1 MNEILPDGN
10 KPIQIG
16 DPSFVY
22 KNVYHPIIWLGADPY
37 RPRVEMLTIK
47 DRRYVFIR
55 RYEKN
60 DSDENY
66 KYNYRIPG
74 GSIDA
79 DSDKLQQAIAETNE
93 EGLLA
98 VKNAKFSGVSYYEQY
113 QPGFLLKGGD
123 MPIEYKGSMNDVF
136 VAEYAGKYDKSK
148 VEEKDLDNDMATKGK
163 FYAIVS
169 IAKDLKPEHI
179 RALVYSGM
187 VDSDIVMFLR
197 RVSDSKGF
205 PIEITSTDPISTVF
219 NDNPVGIVHS
229 FESTDI
235 VVPGGKLY
243 HGTTA
248 MIDKF
253 KPMSLDIGNI
263 NQKPGWSTF
272 CFADYNLAKRFGLMR
287 LIQSVTDKLDE
298 TRTDPKWKNL
308 HCEWNVGTC
317 RPFVNRQNFNPNLFI
332 GEKFYV
338 YTIAANRLKE
348 LGFGNDSKLP
358 EYTFRDSDVTPD
370 AVEPIEV
377 SRSMLLEEVMIVD
390 DFDDVK
396 VANDKAIADGECESS
411 CRRAMLNRDYNED
424 SVVGK
429 LEKAVQTGELKPGD
443 DIEEFMAQKGW
454 SFSEMSF
461 IGGMSTME
469 GVISDALKKLGIVK
483 NVDPDVPSSVIIRNA
498 FDDAEVDPCM
508 DLSENGFLPFS
519 KQIQDEFDKK
529 DKLPGIT
536 YKDYATWFII
546 EKNHKNDSKAA
557 STSWNT
563 IPGGDGK
570 SWPIISI
577 FDKRGKLAHCYIVA
591 VDKNRQNV
599 KFLRVYQNYQLPST
613 YSLDG
618 MSRSAIVASANKF
631 KEKNIQESVFVAEK
645 ALTAKQRKEIPN
657 KEYGLPK
664 KRKYPMPDKKHVR
677 AAIRFFN
684 YVDKEDEA
692 ELARNINK
700 MVKKYGMVD
709 EIKVG
714 SDNRFSKYWKG
725 EVTESTGLPKAVE
738 VLAERMG
745 CDYTLVTEAGVYKRQ
760 AGESKDLVKAR
771 QFCADVRALA
781 NKKNLPFFVVT
792 NGASAYSNGGNDA
805 IRHARDM
812 HIEWENTHGEDPDED
827 WSSQMESVATEAS
840 SMQSSGAGAVPFD
853 VAKTIE
859 DIISNDRMFISQSIW
874 DNLDN
879 IVYYDTEEV
888 GNSTVGSV
896 VVFKDCGSNIGHL
909 MLSVD
914 TSATGFGVANDLMD
928 DLLRNWTNLGVE
940 SIQVSVNDDYDEA
953 IKLFLSYGFKEVE
966 AESEDTRCFMLSGN
980 SSAGDGERVEEQ
992 LMRCARDT
1000 MFQKYHVSPF
1010 PTIYSEMS
1018 TTFYNSLDDAIQALN
1033 VYYPCDNG
1041 LYYVFTKL
1049 DNQKVIPVGRIIL
1062 RANDWKFN
1070 GWYDCFKFDKETTNQ
1085 YVSQI
1090 DVNEVSGMRDEAIHL
1105 AQKVLRGEHDYG
1117 LLTESE
1123 SGEIWAN
1130 ISTPDKFVIEAVDPD
1145 IQGRIYRLNAKMNR
1159 FKYGFLYKGKILTD
1173 DYSKYQTMTVAE
1185 IDRYQCGVCWDFVN
1199 YEANWFRKNQI
1210 PFKTFY
1216 IEWNDPMTSTHTFLV
1231 YKLPEDPNYYYF
1243 ESSFEKYQGVH
1254 KVISYSDAIDLV
1266 VKEMKEFGG
1275 LDKYDYKVWE
1285 YAASDALSH
1294 MTALQYMKTITKV
1307 DPIKKTNYGFD
1318 ILESVIM
1325 EAPGDPDDPGTATDY
1340 TGGTEPP
1347 AGNTMTDDQPT
1358 DYTQGG
1364 AGEEPTNPVAAPGGD
1379 DAADDTGAGGDAAG
1393 MDDPGEEP
1401 TDYTDAGADA
1411 GDDMGGGDMGE
1422 DTGGDTGTDATT
1434 SDSSNNNIVV
1444 KNYSLIKDFEK
1455 AYTLIDDI
1463 NSTIDST
1470 LKASSVQNQVLVQVS
1485 RNLSNVKD
1493 FIKSFVQFHFK
1504 DNDYSYNLYYYMI
1517 VIQFLKINL
1526 AMVEKITLLGD

>member
-74 GSIDA
+74 GSLDA

-113 QPGFLLKGGD
+113 QPGFLLKVGD

-229 FESTDI
+229 FESADI

-308 HCEWNVGTC
+308 QCEWNVGTC
-317 RPFVNRQNFNPNLFI
+317 RPFVDRQNFNPNLFI

-338 YTIAANRLKE
+338 YMIAANRLKE
-348 LGFGNDSKLP
+348 LGIGNDSKLP
-358 EYTFRDSDVTPD
+358 EYTFRDSDIAPD

-377 SRSMLLEEVMIVD
+377 TRTMLLEDVMIVD
-390 DFDDVK
+390 NFGDVK
-396 VANDKAIADGECESS
+396 VANDKAIADGGWESS

-429 LEKAVQTGELKPGD
+429 LEKAVQTGELIPGD
-443 DIEEFMAQKGW
+443 DIEEFMNRKGW
-454 SFSEMSF
+454 SFDESSF
-461 IGGMSTME
+461 ISGMASME
-469 GVISDALKKLGIVK
+469 
-483 NVDPDVPSSVIIRNA
+483 
-498 FDDAEVDPCM
+498 
-508 DLSENGFLPFS
+508 
-519 KQIQDEFDKK
+519 
-529 DKLPGIT
+529 
-536 YKDYATWFII
+536 
-546 EKNHKNDSKAA
+546 A
-557 STSWNT
+557 S
-563 IPGGDGK
+563 
-570 SWPIISI
+570 
-577 FDKRGKLAHCYIVA
+577 
-591 VDKNRQNV
+591 
-599 KFLRVYQNYQLPST
+599 
-613 YSLDG
+613 
-618 MSRSAIVASANKF
+618 
-631 KEKNIQESVFVAEK
+631 
-645 ALTAKQRKEIPN
+645 LTAKERKAIPD

-700 MVKKYGMVD
+700 MAKKYGMID

-725 EVTESTGLPKAVE
+725 EVTESSVMESFLFSKDNLYINFDKFESGKSNI
-738 VLAERMG
+738 
-745 CDYTLVTEAGVYKRQ
+745 CLVTGISGSGKSTVAQKIANGNHAEWIELDILEEVGGFTDGQLKQ
-760 AGESKDLVKAR
+760 AGEVFYDYLSSKKDLWERLKSKSVRGDELKKESKAFLEYCISWCR
-771 QFCADVRALA
+771 KHSDSKWVIEGVQIYSYGNPDKLKSLPIVFTNASVLKSLVRRLSRSHSYKDGSFKRELSEFPQMLGYYIDNDNAFTA
-781 NKKNLPFFVVT
+781 FKN
-792 NGASAYSNGGNDA
+792 A
-805 IRHARDM
+805 I
-812 HIEWENTHGEDPDED
+812 
-827 WSSQMESVATEAS
+827 VTEAS
-840 SMQSSGAGAVPFD
+840 SMQSAGAGTVPFD

-859 DIISNDRMFISQSIW
+859 DIISNDRMFISQAIW

-896 VVFKDCGSNIGHL
+896 IVFKDHSSNVGHL

-914 TSATGFGVANDLMD
+914 TSATGFGVANNLMD
-928 DLLRNWTNLGVE
+928 DLLRNWTNLGVVE
-940 SIQVSVNDDYDEA
+940 IRVTVQEDYEEA
-953 IKLFLSYGFKEVE
+953 IKLFTSYGFKEIFCEEGGARTFALNTDSNVHNG
-966 AESEDTRCFMLSGN
+966 T
-980 SSAGDGERVEEQ
+980 RVEEE
-992 LMRCARDT
+992 LMHCYREN

-1010 PTIYSEMS
+1010 PTLLNQMDIV
-1018 TTFYNSLDDAIQALN
+1018 FYDTLDDAIQGLN
-1033 VYYPCDNG
+1033 IYWPKDNG
-1041 LYYVFTKL
+1041 LYYVFTKI
-1049 DNQKVIPVGRIIL
+1049 DSQKVLPVGRIIL
-1062 RANDWKFN
+1062 RADNWKFN
-1070 GWYDCFKFDKETTNQ
+1070 GWYDCFKFDEESTSQ
-1085 YVSQI
+1085 YLSQI
-1090 DVNEVSGMRDEAIHL
+1090 SVSEVQGMRDEAIHL

-1117 LLTESE
+1117 LITESADG
-1123 SGEIWAN
+1123 SIWFN
-1130 ISTPDKFVIEAVDPD
+1130 ISTPDKI
-1145 IQGRIYRLNAKMNR
+1145 
-1159 FKYGFLYKGKILTD
+1159 
-1173 DYSKYQTMTVAE
+1173 
-1185 IDRYQCGVCWDFVN
+1185 
-1199 YEANWFRKNQI
+1199 
-1210 PFKTFY
+1210 
-1216 IEWNDPMTSTHTFLV
+1216 
-1231 YKLPEDPNYYYF
+1231 
-1243 ESSFEKYQGVH
+1243 
-1254 KVISYSDAIDLV
+1254 
-1266 VKEMKEFGG
+1266 
-1275 LDKYDYKVWE
+1275 
-1285 YAASDALSH
+1285 
-1294 MTALQYMKTITKV
+1294 
-1307 DPIKKTNYGFD
+1307 
-1318 ILESVIM
+1318 IM
-1325 EAPGDPDDPGTATDY
+1325 EAPGDDDDPDTPTDY
-1340 TGGTEPP
+1340 TTSAPDET

-1364 AGEEPTNPVAAPGGD
+1364 TGDEPAGGDTEEEPTNPMAAPGGD
-1379 DAADDTGAGGDAAG
+1379 DVADDTGAGGDAAG
-1393 MDDPGEEP
+1393 MDDPGEQP

-1411 GDDMGGGDMGE
+1411 GDDMSGGDMGE

>member
-308 HCEWNVGTC
+308 QCEWNVGTC

-338 YTIAANRLKE
+338 YMIAANRLKE
-348 LGFGNDSKLP
+348 LGIGNDSKLP
-358 EYTFRDSDVTPD
+358 EYTFRDSDIAPD

-377 SRSMLLEEVMIVD
+377 TRTMLLEDVMIVD
-390 DFDDVK
+390 NFGDVK
-396 VANDKAIADGECESS
+396 VANDKAIADGGWESS

-429 LEKAVQTGELKPGD
+429 LEKAVQTGELIPGD
-443 DIEEFMAQKGW
+443 DIEEFMNRKGW
-454 SFSEMSF
+454 SFDESSF
-461 IGGMSTME
+461 ISGMASMEAVLSKVKIIKMTPSHLNKIVNDKSFAMATRHLDKNALSNPEYRGGVAMSGSTIVGYILVGPAEYE
-469 GVISDALKKLGIVK
+469 GQQHNGWIKVIEVHPSYRRQGIGKELLHYAKSELGGTHLTVNSANRGAIK
-483 NVDPDVPSSVIIRNA
+483 
-498 FDDAEVDPCM
+498 M
-508 DLSENGFLPFS
+508 
-519 KQIQDEFDKK
+519 
-529 DKLPGIT
+529 
-536 YKDYATWFII
+536 YKD
-546 EKNHKNDSKAA
+546 
-557 STSWNT
+557 
-563 IPGGDGK
+563 DG
-570 SWPIISI
+570 
-577 FDKRGKLAHCYIVA
+577 
-591 VDKNRQNV
+591 
-599 KFLRVYQNYQLPST
+599 
-613 YSLDG
+613 
-618 MSRSAIVASANKF
+618 F
-631 KEKNIQESVFVAEK
+631 KEIGNNKVLFMSIESYLAE
-645 ALTAKQRKEIPN
+645 ASLTAKERKAIPD

-700 MVKKYGMVD
+700 MAKKYGMID

-725 EVTESTGLPKAVE
+725 ETTESAGLPKAVE
-738 VLAERMG
+738 VLAEHMG
-745 CDYTLVTEAGVYKRQ
+745 CDYTLVTEAGVYKRR
-760 AGESKDLVKAR
+760 AGESKDLAKAR
-771 QFCADVRALA
+771 QFCADVRTLA
-781 NKKNLPFFVVT
+781 SKKNLPFFVVT
-792 NGASAYSNGGNDA
+792 NGASAYSNDGNDA

-812 HIEWENTHGEDPDED
+812 HIEWEKTHGEDPDED
-827 WSSQMESVATEAS
+827 WSSQMESIATEAS
-840 SMQSSGAGAVPFD
+840 SMQSAGAGTVPFD

-859 DIISNDRMFISQSIW
+859 DIISNDRMFISQAIW

-896 VVFKDCGSNIGHL
+896 IVFKDHSSNVGHL

-914 TSATGFGVANDLMD
+914 TSATGFGVANNLMD
-928 DLLRNWTNLGVE
+928 DLLRNWTNLGVVE
-940 SIQVSVNDDYDEA
+940 IRVTVQEDYEEA
-953 IKLFLSYGFKEVE
+953 IKLFTSYGFKEIFCEEGGARTFALNTDSNVHNG
-966 AESEDTRCFMLSGN
+966 T
-980 SSAGDGERVEEQ
+980 RVEEE
-992 LMRCARDT
+992 LMHCYREN

-1010 PTIYSEMS
+1010 PTLLNQMDIV
-1018 TTFYNSLDDAIQALN
+1018 FYDTLDDAIQGLN
-1033 VYYPCDNG
+1033 IYWPKDNG
-1041 LYYVFTKL
+1041 LYYVFTKI
-1049 DNQKVIPVGRIIL
+1049 DSQKVLPVGRIIL
-1062 RANDWKFN
+1062 RADNWKFN
-1070 GWYDCFKFDKETTNQ
+1070 GWYDCFKFDEESTSQ
-1085 YVSQI
+1085 YLSQI
-1090 DVNEVSGMRDEAIHL
+1090 SVSEVQGMRDEAIHL

-1117 LLTESE
+1117 LITESADG
-1123 SGEIWAN
+1123 SIWFN
-1130 ISTPDKFVIEAVDPD
+1130 ISTPDKI
-1145 IQGRIYRLNAKMNR
+1145 
-1159 FKYGFLYKGKILTD
+1159 
-1173 DYSKYQTMTVAE
+1173 
-1185 IDRYQCGVCWDFVN
+1185 
-1199 YEANWFRKNQI
+1199 
-1210 PFKTFY
+1210 
-1216 IEWNDPMTSTHTFLV
+1216 
-1231 YKLPEDPNYYYF
+1231 
-1243 ESSFEKYQGVH
+1243 
-1254 KVISYSDAIDLV
+1254 
-1266 VKEMKEFGG
+1266 
-1275 LDKYDYKVWE
+1275 
-1285 YAASDALSH
+1285 
-1294 MTALQYMKTITKV
+1294 
-1307 DPIKKTNYGFD
+1307 
-1318 ILESVIM
+1318 IM
-1325 EAPGDPDDPGTATDY
+1325 EAPGDDDDPGTPTDY
-1340 TGGTEPP
+1340 TTSAPDET

-1364 AGEEPTNPVAAPGGD
+1364 TGDEPAGGDTEEEPTNPMAAPGGD

>member
-1 MNEILPDGN
+1 M
-10 KPIQIG
+10 
-16 DPSFVY
+16 
-22 KNVYHPIIWLGADPY
+22 
-37 RPRVEMLTIK
+37 
-47 DRRYVFIR
+47 RR
-55 RYEKN
+55 
-60 DSDENY
+60 
-66 KYNYRIPG
+66 
-74 GSIDA
+74 
-79 DSDKLQQAIAETNE
+79 
-93 EGLLA
+93 
-98 VKNAKFSGVSYYEQY
+98 
-113 QPGFLLKGGD
+113 
-123 MPIEYKGSMNDVF
+123 
-136 VAEYAGKYDKSK
+136 
-148 VEEKDLDNDMATKGK
+148 
-163 FYAIVS
+163 
-169 IAKDLKPEHI
+169 
-179 RALVYSGM
+179 
-187 VDSDIVMFLR
+187 
-197 RVSDSKGF
+197 
-205 PIEITSTDPISTVF
+205 
-219 NDNPVGIVHS
+219 
-229 FESTDI
+229 
-235 VVPGGKLY
+235 
-243 HGTTA
+243 
-248 MIDKF
+248 
-253 KPMSLDIGNI
+253 
-263 NQKPGWSTF
+263 
-272 CFADYNLAKRFGLMR
+272 
-287 LIQSVTDKLDE
+287 
-298 TRTDPKWKNL
+298 
-308 HCEWNVGTC
+308 
-317 RPFVNRQNFNPNLFI
+317 
-332 GEKFYV
+332 
-338 YTIAANRLKE
+338 
-348 LGFGNDSKLP
+348 
-358 EYTFRDSDVTPD
+358 
-370 AVEPIEV
+370 
-377 SRSMLLEEVMIVD
+377 
-390 DFDDVK
+390 
-396 VANDKAIADGECESS
+396 
-411 CRRAMLNRDYNED
+411 
-424 SVVGK
+424 
-429 LEKAVQTGELKPGD
+429 
-443 DIEEFMAQKGW
+443 
-454 SFSEMSF
+454 
-461 IGGMSTME
+461 
-469 GVISDALKKLGIVK
+469 
-483 NVDPDVPSSVIIRNA
+483 
-498 FDDAEVDPCM
+498 
-508 DLSENGFLPFS
+508 
-519 KQIQDEFDKK
+519 
-529 DKLPGIT
+529 
-536 YKDYATWFII
+536 
-546 EKNHKNDSKAA
+546 
-557 STSWNT
+557 
-563 IPGGDGK
+563 
-570 SWPIISI
+570 
-577 FDKRGKLAHCYIVA
+577 
-591 VDKNRQNV
+591 
-599 KFLRVYQNYQLPST
+599 
-613 YSLDG
+613 
-618 MSRSAIVASANKF
+618 
-631 KEKNIQESVFVAEK
+631 
-645 ALTAKQRKEIPN
+645 
-657 KEYGLPK
+657 
-664 KRKYPMPDKKHVR
+664 
-677 AAIRFFN
+677 
-684 YVDKEDEA
+684 
-692 ELARNINK
+692 
-700 MVKKYGMVD
+700 
-709 EIKVG
+709 
-714 SDNRFSKYWKG
+714 
-725 EVTESTGLPKAVE
+725 
-738 VLAERMG
+738 
-745 CDYTLVTEAGVYKRQ
+745 
-760 AGESKDLVKAR
+760 ESKDLAKAR
-771 QFCADVRALA
+771 QFCADVRTLA
-781 NKKNLPFFVVT
+781 SKKNLPFFVVT
-792 NGASAYSNGGNDA
+792 NGASAYSNNGNDA

-812 HIEWENTHGEDPDED
+812 HIEWEKTHGEDPDED
-827 WSSQMESVATEAS
+827 WSSQMESVAMEAYGPMGKLSKFKLVENPSRSFVEDHLDDADCIKDFLDDKIRKNSCMFVDTKTNKIACVFMVFNDRGHKIINNFEVTPDYRGQGLSKDLLDFAVKKKGANHLWVNDDNKIAKHVYTKYGFKPTGDTYKDGNHTRQYMALEAS
-840 SMQSSGAGAVPFD
+840 SMRSSGAGAVPFD

-896 VVFKDCGSNIGHL
+896 VVFKDCGNKIGHL

-1070 GWYDCFKFDKETTNQ
+1070 GWYDCFKFDRETANQ

-1117 LLTESE
+1117 LLTESD

-1231 YKLPEDPNYYYF
+1231 YKLPEDPNCYYF
-1243 ESSFEKYQGVH
+1243 ESSFEKYQGIH

-1285 YAASDALSH
+1285 YTASDALSH

-1340 TGGTEPP
+1340 TGGGTEPP

-1364 AGEEPTNPVAAPGGD
+1364 AREEPAGGDEGEDAGNPLGADTGDDAGGDAGTDDPGAGD
-1379 DAADDTGAGGDAAG
+1379 DAA
-1393 MDDPGEEP
+1393 
-1401 TDYTDAGADA
+1401 TDYTDA
-1411 GDDMGGGDMGE
+1411 GDDMGGDNPGA
-1422 DTGGDTGTDATT
+1422 DTGDTGTDDTSSDMSDSST

-1463 NSTIDST
+1463 NKTIDST
-1470 LKASSVQNQVLVQVS
+1470 LRASSVENQVLAQVS
-1485 RNLSNVKD
+1485 RNLTSVKE

>member
-308 HCEWNVGTC
+308 QCEWNVGTC

-348 LGFGNDSKLP
+348 LGVGNDSKLP
-358 EYTFRDSDVTPD
+358 EYTFRDSDIAPD

-377 SRSMLLEEVMIVD
+377 TKTMLLEDVMIVD
-390 DFDDVK
+390 DFGDVK
-396 VANDKAIADGECESS
+396 VANDKAITDGGWESS

-443 DIEEFMAQKGW
+443 DIEEFMNQKGW
-454 SFSEMSF
+454 SFDESSF
-461 IGGMSTME
+461 IGGMASME
-469 GVISDALKKLGIVK
+469 
-483 NVDPDVPSSVIIRNA
+483 
-498 FDDAEVDPCM
+498 
-508 DLSENGFLPFS
+508 
-519 KQIQDEFDKK
+519 
-529 DKLPGIT
+529 
-536 YKDYATWFII
+536 
-546 EKNHKNDSKAA
+546 A
-557 STSWNT
+557 S
-563 IPGGDGK
+563 
-570 SWPIISI
+570 
-577 FDKRGKLAHCYIVA
+577 
-591 VDKNRQNV
+591 
-599 KFLRVYQNYQLPST
+599 
-613 YSLDG
+613 
-618 MSRSAIVASANKF
+618 
-631 KEKNIQESVFVAEK
+631 
-645 ALTAKQRKEIPN
+645 LTAKERKAIPD
-657 KEYGLPK
+657 KEYGLPT

-700 MVKKYGMVD
+700 MAKKYGMID

-725 EVTESTGLPKAVE
+725 EVTESIGLPKAVE
-738 VLAERMG
+738 VLAEHMG
-745 CDYTLVTEAGVYKRQ
+745 CDYTLVTEAGVYKRR
-760 AGESKDLVKAR
+760 AGESKDLAKAR
-771 QFCADVRALA
+771 QFCADVRTLA
-781 NKKNLPFFVVT
+781 SKKNLPFFVVT
-792 NGASAYSNGGNDA
+792 NGASAYSNDGNDA

-812 HIEWENTHGEDPDED
+812 HIEWEKTHGEDPDED
-827 WSSQMESVATEAS
+827 WSSQMESVAMEAYRPMGKLTKFKLVENPSKKFVEDHLDDADCIKDFLDDKVRRNSCMFVDTKTNKIACVFMVFNDRGHRIINNFEVTPKYRGQGLSEDLLDFAVKKKGANHLWVNDDNKIAKHVYTKYGFKPTGDTYKDGNRTRQYMALEAS
-840 SMQSSGAGAVPFD
+840 SMQSAGAGAVPFD

-859 DIISNDRMFISQSIW
+859 DIISNDRMFISQEIW

-896 VVFKDCGSNIGHL
+896 IVFKDHSSNVGHL

-914 TSATGFGVANDLMD
+914 TSATGFGVANNLMD
-928 DLLRNWTNLGVE
+928 DLLRNWTNLGVNE
-940 SIQVSVNDDYDEA
+940 IRVTVQEDYEEA
-953 IKLFLSYGFKEVE
+953 VKLFTSYGFKEIFCEEGGARTFALNTDSNVHNG
-966 AESEDTRCFMLSGN
+966 T
-980 SSAGDGERVEEQ
+980 RVEEE
-992 LMRCARDT
+992 LMHCYREN

-1010 PTIYSEMS
+1010 PTLLNQMDIV
-1018 TTFYNSLDDAIQALN
+1018 FYDTLDDAIQGLN
-1033 VYYPCDNG
+1033 IYWPKDNG
-1041 LYYVFTKL
+1041 LYYVFTKI
-1049 DNQKVIPVGRIIL
+1049 DSQKVLPVGRIIL
-1062 RANDWKFN
+1062 RADNWKFN
-1070 GWYDCFKFDKETTNQ
+1070 GWYDCFKFDEESTSQ
-1085 YVSQI
+1085 YLSQI
-1090 DVNEVSGMRDEAIHL
+1090 SVSEVQGMRDEAIHL

-1117 LLTESE
+1117 LITESADG
-1123 SGEIWAN
+1123 SIWFN
-1130 ISTPDKFVIEAVDPD
+1130 ISTPDKI
-1145 IQGRIYRLNAKMNR
+1145 
-1159 FKYGFLYKGKILTD
+1159 
-1173 DYSKYQTMTVAE
+1173 
-1185 IDRYQCGVCWDFVN
+1185 
-1199 YEANWFRKNQI
+1199 
-1210 PFKTFY
+1210 
-1216 IEWNDPMTSTHTFLV
+1216 
-1231 YKLPEDPNYYYF
+1231 
-1243 ESSFEKYQGVH
+1243 
-1254 KVISYSDAIDLV
+1254 
-1266 VKEMKEFGG
+1266 
-1275 LDKYDYKVWE
+1275 
-1285 YAASDALSH
+1285 
-1294 MTALQYMKTITKV
+1294 
-1307 DPIKKTNYGFD
+1307 
-1318 ILESVIM
+1318 IM
-1325 EAPGDPDDPGTATDY
+1325 EAPGDDDDPGTPTDY
-1340 TGGTEPP
+1340 TTSAPDET

-1364 AGEEPTNPVAAPGGD
+1364 TGDEPAGGDAEEEPTNPMAAPGGD
-1379 DAADDTGAGGDAAG
+1379 DATDDTEAGGDAAG

-1422 DTGGDTGTDATT
+1422 DTGGDTGTDVTT

>member
-197 RVSDSKGF
+197 RVSDSKEF

-248 MIDKF
+248 VIDKF

-308 HCEWNVGTC
+308 QCEWNVGTC
-317 RPFVNRQNFNPNLFI
+317 RPFVDRQNFNPNLFI

-348 LGFGNDSKLP
+348 LGIGNDSKLP
-358 EYTFRDSDVTPD
+358 EYTFRDSDIAPD

-377 SRSMLLEEVMIVD
+377 TRTMLLEDVMIVD
-390 DFDDVK
+390 DFGDVK
-396 VANDKAIADGECESS
+396 VANDKAITDGGWESS

-443 DIEEFMAQKGW
+443 DIEEFMNRKGW
-454 SFSEMSF
+454 SFDESSF
-461 IGGMSTME
+461 ISGMASME
-469 GVISDALKKLGIVK
+469 
-483 NVDPDVPSSVIIRNA
+483 
-498 FDDAEVDPCM
+498 
-508 DLSENGFLPFS
+508 
-519 KQIQDEFDKK
+519 
-529 DKLPGIT
+529 
-536 YKDYATWFII
+536 
-546 EKNHKNDSKAA
+546 A
-557 STSWNT
+557 S
-563 IPGGDGK
+563 
-570 SWPIISI
+570 
-577 FDKRGKLAHCYIVA
+577 
-591 VDKNRQNV
+591 
-599 KFLRVYQNYQLPST
+599 
-613 YSLDG
+613 
-618 MSRSAIVASANKF
+618 
-631 KEKNIQESVFVAEK
+631 
-645 ALTAKQRKEIPN
+645 LTAKERKAIPD

-700 MVKKYGMVD
+700 MAKKYGMVD

-725 EVTESTGLPKAVE
+725 EVTESSVMESFLFSKDNLYINFDKFESGKSNI
-738 VLAERMG
+738 
-745 CDYTLVTEAGVYKRQ
+745 CLVTGISGSGKSTVAQKIANGNHAEWIELDILEEVGGFTDGQLKQ
-760 AGESKDLVKAR
+760 AGEVFYDYLSSKKDLWERLKSKSVRGDELKKESKAFLEYCISWCR
-771 QFCADVRALA
+771 KHSDSKWVIEGVQIYSYGNPDKLKSLPIVFTNASVLKSLVRRLSRSHSYKDGSFKRELSEFPQMLGYYIDNDNAFTA
-781 NKKNLPFFVVT
+781 FKN
-792 NGASAYSNGGNDA
+792 A
-805 IRHARDM
+805 I
-812 HIEWENTHGEDPDED
+812 
-827 WSSQMESVATEAS
+827 VTEAS
-840 SMQSSGAGAVPFD
+840 SMQSAGAGTVPFD

-859 DIISNDRMFISQSIW
+859 DIISNDRMFISQAIW

-896 VVFKDCGSNIGHL
+896 IVFKDHSSNVGHL

-914 TSATGFGVANDLMD
+914 TSATGFGVANNLMD
-928 DLLRNWTNLGVE
+928 DLLRNWTNLGVVE
-940 SIQVSVNDDYDEA
+940 IRVTVQEDYEEA
-953 IKLFLSYGFKEVE
+953 IKLFTSYGFKEIFCEEGGARTFALNTDSNVHNG
-966 AESEDTRCFMLSGN
+966 T
-980 SSAGDGERVEEQ
+980 RVEEE
-992 LMRCARDT
+992 LMHCYREN

-1010 PTIYSEMS
+1010 PTLLNQMDIV
-1018 TTFYNSLDDAIQALN
+1018 FYDTLDDAIQGLN
-1033 VYYPCDNG
+1033 IYWPKDNG
-1041 LYYVFTKL
+1041 LYYVFTKI
-1049 DNQKVIPVGRIIL
+1049 DSQKVLPVGRIIL
-1062 RANDWKFN
+1062 RADNWKFN
-1070 GWYDCFKFDKETTNQ
+1070 GWYDCFKFDEESTSQ
-1085 YVSQI
+1085 YLSQI
-1090 DVNEVSGMRDEAIHL
+1090 SVSEVQGMRDEAIHL

-1117 LLTESE
+1117 LITESADG
-1123 SGEIWAN
+1123 SIWFN
-1130 ISTPDKFVIEAVDPD
+1130 ISTPDKI
-1145 IQGRIYRLNAKMNR
+1145 
-1159 FKYGFLYKGKILTD
+1159 
-1173 DYSKYQTMTVAE
+1173 
-1185 IDRYQCGVCWDFVN
+1185 
-1199 YEANWFRKNQI
+1199 
-1210 PFKTFY
+1210 
-1216 IEWNDPMTSTHTFLV
+1216 
-1231 YKLPEDPNYYYF
+1231 
-1243 ESSFEKYQGVH
+1243 
-1254 KVISYSDAIDLV
+1254 
-1266 VKEMKEFGG
+1266 
-1275 LDKYDYKVWE
+1275 
-1285 YAASDALSH
+1285 
-1294 MTALQYMKTITKV
+1294 
-1307 DPIKKTNYGFD
+1307 
-1318 ILESVIM
+1318 IM
-1325 EAPGDPDDPGTATDY
+1325 EAPGDDDDPGTPTDY
-1340 TGGTEPP
+1340 TASAPDET
-1347 AGNTMTDDQPT
+1347 AGNTMSDDQPT

-1364 AGEEPTNPVAAPGGD
+1364 TGDEPAGGDTEEDPTNPMAAPGGD
-1379 DAADDTGAGGDAAG
+1379 DAADDTEAGGDAAG

-1422 DTGGDTGTDATT
+1422 DAGGDTGTDATT

>member
-22 KNVYHPIIWLGADPY
+22 KNVYHPIVWLGADPY

-55 RYEKN
+55 RYETN
-60 DSDENY
+60 DSDENMD
-66 KYNYRIPG
+66 YNYRIPG

-98 VKNAKFSGVSYYEQY
+98 VKNAKYSGVSYYEQY
-113 QPGFLLKGGD
+113 HPGFLLKGGD

-136 VAEYAGKYDKSK
+136 VAEYDGVYDKSK
-148 VEEKDLDNDMATKGK
+148 VEEKDLDDDMAKSGK
-163 FYAIVS
+163 FYSIVAV
-169 IAKDLKPEHI
+169 AKDLKPEHL
-179 RALVYSGM
+179 RALVYSNM
-187 VDSDIVMFLR
+187 VDASIVNFMR
-197 RVSDSKGF
+197 RVADSKGS
-205 PIEITSTDPISTVF
+205 PIGPQSDPIQTPLGGV
-219 NDNPVGIVHS
+219 
-229 FESTDI
+229 ESH
-235 VVPGGKLY
+235 VV
-243 HGTTA
+243 A
-248 MIDKF
+248 M
-253 KPMSLDIGNI
+253 
-263 NQKPGWSTF
+263 
-272 CFADYNLAKRFGLMR
+272 
-287 LIQSVTDKLDE
+287 E
-298 TRTDPKWKNL
+298 
-308 HCEWNVGTC
+308 
-317 RPFVNRQNFNPNLFI
+317 
-332 GEKFYV
+332 
-338 YTIAANRLKE
+338 
-348 LGFGNDSKLP
+348 
-358 EYTFRDSDVTPD
+358 
-370 AVEPIEV
+370 
-377 SRSMLLEEVMIVD
+377 
-390 DFDDVK
+390 
-396 VANDKAIADGECESS
+396 
-411 CRRAMLNRDYNED
+411 
-424 SVVGK
+424 
-429 LEKAVQTGELKPGD
+429 
-443 DIEEFMAQKGW
+443 AQ
-454 SFSEMSF
+454 
-461 IGGMSTME
+461 
-469 GVISDALKKLGIVK
+469 
-483 NVDPDVPSSVIIRNA
+483 
-498 FDDAEVDPCM
+498 
-508 DLSENGFLPFS
+508 
-519 KQIQDEFDKK
+519 
-529 DKLPGIT
+529 
-536 YKDYATWFII
+536 
-546 EKNHKNDSKAA
+546 
-557 STSWNT
+557 
-563 IPGGDGK
+563 
-570 SWPIISI
+570 
-577 FDKRGKLAHCYIVA
+577 
-591 VDKNRQNV
+591 
-599 KFLRVYQNYQLPST
+599 
-613 YSLDG
+613 
-618 MSRSAIVASANKF
+618 
-631 KEKNIQESVFVAEK
+631 
-645 ALTAKQRKEIPN
+645 LTAKERKDIPD

-700 MVKKYGMVD
+700 MAKKYNMVD

-725 EVTESTGLPKAVE
+725 EVTEAYIPTGNLSKFKLVE
-738 VLAERMG
+738 NPSKSFVEDHLDDADCIKDFLDDKVRKNSCMFVDTKTNKIACVFMVFNDRGHRIINNFEVTP
-745 CDYTLVTEAGVYKRQ
+745 DYRGQGL
-760 AGESKDLVKAR
+760 SKDLLDFAVKKKGANHLWVNDDNKIAKHVYIKYGFKPTGDTYKDGNHIR
-771 QFCADVRALA
+771 QYMAL
-781 NKKNLPFFVVT
+781 
-792 NGASAYSNGGNDA
+792 
-805 IRHARDM
+805 
-812 HIEWENTHGEDPDED
+812 
-827 WSSQMESVATEAS
+827 EAS
-840 SMQSSGAGAVPFD
+840 SMRSSGAGAVPFD

-914 TSATGFGVANDLMD
+914 TSATGFGVANNLMD

-1010 PTIYSEMS
+1010 PAIYSDMN
-1018 TTFYNSLDDAIQALN
+1018 TTFYDSLDDAIQALN

-1049 DNQKVIPVGRIIL
+1049 DNQKVIPIGRIIL

-1145 IQGRIYRLNAKMNR
+1145 IQGRIYRLNTKMNR

-1231 YKLPEDPNYYYF
+1231 YKLPDDPNYYYF

-1318 ILESVIM
+1318 VLESVIM

-1340 TGGTEPP
+1340 TGGGTEPP

-1364 AGEEPTNPVAAPGGD
+1364 AGEEPAGGD
-1379 DAADDTGAGGDAAG
+1379 EGEDAGNPLGADTGDDAGGDAG
-1393 MDDPGEEP
+1393 TDDPGAGDDAP
-1401 TDYTDAGADA
+1401 TDYTDAGD
-1411 GDDMGGGDMGE
+1411 DMGE
-1422 DTGGDTGTDATT
+1422 DPGADPGEDTGTTDDTSSGMSDSST

-1463 NSTIDST
+1463 NKTIDST
-1470 LKASSVQNQVLVQVS
+1470 LRASSVENQVLAQVS
-1485 RNLSNVKD
+1485 RNLTSVKE

-1504 DNDYSYNLYYYMI
+1504 DNDYAYNLYYYTLA
-1517 VIQFLKINL
+1517 IQFLKINL
-1526 AMVEKITLLGD
+1526 AMVEKITIIGD

>member
-60 DSDENY
+60 DSDESY

-308 HCEWNVGTC
+308 QCEWNVGTC
-317 RPFVNRQNFNPNLFI
+317 RPFVDRQNFNPNLFI

-348 LGFGNDSKLP
+348 LGIGNDSKLP
-358 EYTFRDSDVTPD
+358 EYTFRDSDIAPD
-370 AVEPIEV
+370 AVEQIEV
-377 SRSMLLEEVMIVD
+377 TKTMLLEDVMIVD
-390 DFDDVK
+390 DFGDVK
-396 VANDKAIADGECESS
+396 VANDKAITDGGWESS

-443 DIEEFMAQKGW
+443 DIEEFMNQKGW
-454 SFSEMSF
+454 SFDESSF
-461 IGGMSTME
+461 IGGMASME
-469 GVISDALKKLGIVK
+469 
-483 NVDPDVPSSVIIRNA
+483 
-498 FDDAEVDPCM
+498 
-508 DLSENGFLPFS
+508 
-519 KQIQDEFDKK
+519 
-529 DKLPGIT
+529 
-536 YKDYATWFII
+536 
-546 EKNHKNDSKAA
+546 A
-557 STSWNT
+557 S
-563 IPGGDGK
+563 
-570 SWPIISI
+570 
-577 FDKRGKLAHCYIVA
+577 
-591 VDKNRQNV
+591 
-599 KFLRVYQNYQLPST
+599 
-613 YSLDG
+613 
-618 MSRSAIVASANKF
+618 
-631 KEKNIQESVFVAEK
+631 
-645 ALTAKQRKEIPN
+645 LTAKERKAIPD
-657 KEYGLPK
+657 KEYGLPT

-700 MVKKYGMVD
+700 MAKKYGMID

-725 EVTESTGLPKAVE
+725 EVTESIGLPKAVE
-738 VLAERMG
+738 VLAEHMG
-745 CDYTLVTEAGVYKRQ
+745 CDYTLVTEAGVYKRR
-760 AGESKDLVKAR
+760 AGESKDLAKAR
-771 QFCADVRALA
+771 QFCADVRTLA
-781 NKKNLPFFVVT
+781 SKKNLPFFVVT
-792 NGASAYSNGGNDA
+792 NGASAYSNDGNDA

-812 HIEWENTHGEDPDED
+812 HIEWEKTHGEDPDED
-827 WSSQMESVATEAS
+827 WSSQMESVAMEAYRPMGKLTKFKLVENPSKKFVEDHLDDADCIKDFLDDKVRRNSCMFIDTKTNKIACVFMVFNDRGHRIINNFEVTPKYRGQGLSEDLLDFAVKKKGANHLWVNDDNKIAKHVYTKYGFKPTGDTYKDGNCTRQYMALEAS
-840 SMQSSGAGAVPFD
+840 SMQSAGAGAVPFD

-859 DIISNDRMFISQSIW
+859 DIISNDRMFISQAIW

-896 VVFKDCGSNIGHL
+896 IVFKDHSSNVGHL

-914 TSATGFGVANDLMD
+914 TSATGFGVANNLMD
-928 DLLRNWTNLGVE
+928 DLLRNWTNLGVNE
-940 SIQVSVNDDYDEA
+940 IRVTVQEDYEEA
-953 IKLFLSYGFKEVE
+953 IKLFTSYGFKEIFCEEGGARTFALNTDSNVHNG
-966 AESEDTRCFMLSGN
+966 T
-980 SSAGDGERVEEQ
+980 RVEEE
-992 LMRCARDT
+992 LMHCYREN

-1010 PTIYSEMS
+1010 PTLLNQMDIV
-1018 TTFYNSLDDAIQALN
+1018 FYDTLDDAIQGLN
-1033 VYYPCDNG
+1033 IYWPKDNG
-1041 LYYVFTKL
+1041 LYYVFTKI
-1049 DNQKVIPVGRIIL
+1049 DNQKVLPVGRIIL
-1062 RANDWKFN
+1062 RADNWKFN
-1070 GWYDCFKFDKETTNQ
+1070 GWYDCFKFDEESTSQ
-1085 YVSQI
+1085 YLSQI
-1090 DVNEVSGMRDEAIHL
+1090 SVSEVQGMRDEAIHL

-1117 LLTESE
+1117 LITESADG
-1123 SGEIWAN
+1123 SIWFN
-1130 ISTPDKFVIEAVDPD
+1130 ISTPDKI
-1145 IQGRIYRLNAKMNR
+1145 
-1159 FKYGFLYKGKILTD
+1159 
-1173 DYSKYQTMTVAE
+1173 
-1185 IDRYQCGVCWDFVN
+1185 
-1199 YEANWFRKNQI
+1199 
-1210 PFKTFY
+1210 
-1216 IEWNDPMTSTHTFLV
+1216 
-1231 YKLPEDPNYYYF
+1231 
-1243 ESSFEKYQGVH
+1243 
-1254 KVISYSDAIDLV
+1254 
-1266 VKEMKEFGG
+1266 
-1275 LDKYDYKVWE
+1275 
-1285 YAASDALSH
+1285 
-1294 MTALQYMKTITKV
+1294 
-1307 DPIKKTNYGFD
+1307 
-1318 ILESVIM
+1318 IM
-1325 EAPGDPDDPGTATDY
+1325 EAPGDDDDPGTPTDY
-1340 TGGTEPP
+1340 TTSAPDET

-1364 AGEEPTNPVAAPGGD
+1364 TGDEPAGGDAEEEPTNPMAAPGRD
-1379 DAADDTGAGGDAAG
+1379 DAADDTGAGGGTAG

-1422 DTGGDTGTDATT
+1422 GTGGDTGTDATT

>member
-66 KYNYRIPG
+66 EYNYRIPG

-308 HCEWNVGTC
+308 QCEWNVGTC

-348 LGFGNDSKLP
+348 LGVGNDSKLP

-390 DFDDVK
+390 DFGDVK
-396 VANDKAIADGECESS
+396 KANDEAIADGGFESS
-411 CRRAMLNRDYNED
+411 CRKAMLNRDYNED

-429 LEKAVQTGELKPGD
+429 LEKAVQTGELIPGD
-443 DIEEFMAQKGW
+443 DIEEFMNQKGW
-454 SFSEMSF
+454 SFDESSF
-461 IGGMSTME
+461 ISGMASME
-469 GVISDALKKLGIVK
+469 
-483 NVDPDVPSSVIIRNA
+483 
-498 FDDAEVDPCM
+498 
-508 DLSENGFLPFS
+508 
-519 KQIQDEFDKK
+519 
-529 DKLPGIT
+529 
-536 YKDYATWFII
+536 
-546 EKNHKNDSKAA
+546 A
-557 STSWNT
+557 S
-563 IPGGDGK
+563 
-570 SWPIISI
+570 
-577 FDKRGKLAHCYIVA
+577 
-591 VDKNRQNV
+591 
-599 KFLRVYQNYQLPST
+599 
-613 YSLDG
+613 
-618 MSRSAIVASANKF
+618 
-631 KEKNIQESVFVAEK
+631 
-645 ALTAKQRKEIPN
+645 LTAKERKVIPD

-700 MVKKYGMVD
+700 MAKKYGMID

-725 EVTESTGLPKAVE
+725 EVTESIGLPKAVE
-738 VLAERMG
+738 VLAEHMG
-745 CDYTLVTEAGVYKRQ
+745 CDYTLVTEAGVYKRR
-760 AGESKDLVKAR
+760 AGESKDLAKAR
-771 QFCADVRALA
+771 QFCADVRTLA
-781 NKKNLPFFVVT
+781 SKKNLPFFVVT
-792 NGASAYSNGGNDA
+792 NGASAYSNDGNDA

-812 HIEWENTHGEDPDED
+812 HIEWEKTHGEDPDED

-840 SMQSSGAGAVPFD
+840 SMQSAGAGAVPFD

-859 DIISNDRMFISQSIW
+859 DIISNDRMFISQAIW

-896 VVFKDCGSNIGHL
+896 IVFKDHSSNVGHL

-914 TSATGFGVANDLMD
+914 TSATGFGVANNLMD
-928 DLLRNWTNLGVE
+928 DLLRNWTNLGVNE
-940 SIQVSVNDDYDEA
+940 IRVTVQEDYEEA
-953 IKLFLSYGFKEVE
+953 IKLFTSYGFKEIFCEEGGARTFALNTDSNVHNG
-966 AESEDTRCFMLSGN
+966 T
-980 SSAGDGERVEEQ
+980 RVEEE
-992 LMRCARDT
+992 LMHCYREN

-1010 PTIYSEMS
+1010 PTLLNQMDIV
-1018 TTFYNSLDDAIQALN
+1018 FYDTLDDAIQGLN
-1033 VYYPCDNG
+1033 IYWPKDNG
-1041 LYYVFTKL
+1041 LYYVFTKI
-1049 DNQKVIPVGRIIL
+1049 DSQKVLPVGRIIL
-1062 RANDWKFN
+1062 RADNWKFN
-1070 GWYDCFKFDKETTNQ
+1070 GWYDCFKFDEESTSQ
-1085 YVSQI
+1085 YLSQI
-1090 DVNEVSGMRDEAIHL
+1090 SVSEVQGMRDEAIHL

-1117 LLTESE
+1117 LITESADG
-1123 SGEIWAN
+1123 SIWFN
-1130 ISTPDKFVIEAVDPD
+1130 ISTPDKI
-1145 IQGRIYRLNAKMNR
+1145 
-1159 FKYGFLYKGKILTD
+1159 
-1173 DYSKYQTMTVAE
+1173 
-1185 IDRYQCGVCWDFVN
+1185 
-1199 YEANWFRKNQI
+1199 
-1210 PFKTFY
+1210 
-1216 IEWNDPMTSTHTFLV
+1216 
-1231 YKLPEDPNYYYF
+1231 
-1243 ESSFEKYQGVH
+1243 
-1254 KVISYSDAIDLV
+1254 
-1266 VKEMKEFGG
+1266 
-1275 LDKYDYKVWE
+1275 
-1285 YAASDALSH
+1285 
-1294 MTALQYMKTITKV
+1294 
-1307 DPIKKTNYGFD
+1307 
-1318 ILESVIM
+1318 IM
-1325 EAPGDPDDPGTATDY
+1325 EAPGDDDDPGTPTDY
-1340 TGGTEPP
+1340 TTSAPDET

-1364 AGEEPTNPVAAPGGD
+1364 TGDEPAGGDAEEEPTNPMAAPGGD

-1411 GDDMGGGDMGE
+1411 GDDMGGGNMGE
-1422 DTGGDTGTDATT
+1422 DTGGDTGADATT

>member
-22 KNVYHPIIWLGADPY
+22 KNVYHPIVWLGADPY

-163 FYAIVS
+163 FYAIISV
-169 IAKDLKPEHI
+169 AKDLKPEHI

-187 VDSDIVMFLR
+187 IDSDLAMFLR
-197 RVSDSKGF
+197 RISDVKGF
-205 PIEITSTDPISTVF
+205 PIEITSSDPTTNVF
-219 NDNPVGIVHS
+219 DGKPVNGVHT
-229 FESTDI
+229 FES
-235 VVPGGKLY
+235 VEVAVPGGKLY

-248 MIDKF
+248 VIDKF

-287 LIQSVTDKLDE
+287 LIQSVTSKLDE

-332 GEKFYV
+332 GEKFYI
-338 YTIAANRLKE
+338 YTIAAERLKE
-348 LGFGNDSKLP
+348 LGVGNDSKLP
-358 EYTFRDSDVTPD
+358 EYTFRDSDIAPD
-370 AVEPIEV
+370 AVETLEV
-377 SRSMLLEEVMIVD
+377 TRTMLLEDVMIVD
-390 DFDDVK
+390 DFGYVK
-396 VANDKAIADGECESS
+396 VANDRAIADGSWESS

-429 LEKAVQTGELKPGD
+429 LEKAVQSGELKPGD
-443 DIEEFMAQKGW
+443 DIEEFMNRKGW
-454 SFSEMSF
+454 SFDESSF
-461 IGGMSTME
+461 IGGMASME
-469 GVISDALKKLGIVK
+469 G
-483 NVDPDVPSSVIIRNA
+483 
-498 FDDAEVDPCM
+498 
-508 DLSENGFLPFS
+508 
-519 KQIQDEFDKK
+519 
-529 DKLPGIT
+529 
-536 YKDYATWFII
+536 
-546 EKNHKNDSKAA
+546 
-557 STSWNT
+557 
-563 IPGGDGK
+563 
-570 SWPIISI
+570 
-577 FDKRGKLAHCYIVA
+577 
-591 VDKNRQNV
+591 
-599 KFLRVYQNYQLPST
+599 
-613 YSLDG
+613 
-618 MSRSAIVASANKF
+618 AIVT
-631 KEKNIQESVFVAEK
+631 EK
-645 ALTAKQRKEIPN
+645 ALTAKERKSIPD

-700 MVKKYGMVD
+700 MAKKYGMID

-714 SDNRFSKYWKG
+714 ADNRFSKYWKG

-745 CDYTLVTEAGVYKRQ
+745 CDYTLVTEAGVYRRQ
-760 AGESKDLVKAR
+760 SGEPKDLAKAR
-771 QFCADVRALA
+771 QFCADVRTLA

-792 NGASAYSNGGNDA
+792 NGASAYSNDGNGA

-812 HIEWENTHGEDPDED
+812 HIEWEKTHGEDPDED
-827 WSSQMESVATEAS
+827 WSSQMESVATEVYKPTGKLSEFKLVENPSKSFVEDHLGDADCIKDFLDDKVRKNSCMFVDTKTNKIACVFMVFNDRGHKIINNFEVTPDYRGLGISKDLLDFAVKRKGADHLWVNDDNKIAKHVYTKYGFKPTGDEYKDGKHIRQYMSLEAS
-840 SMQSSGAGAVPFD
+840 SMQSAGAGMVPFD

-859 DIISNDRMFISQSIW
+859 DIISNDRMFISQAIW

-888 GNSTVGSV
+888 GNSTVGSII
-896 VVFKDCGSNIGHL
+896 VFKDPASNIGHL

-914 TSATGFGVANDLMD
+914 TSATGFGVANNLMD
-928 DLLRNWTNLGVE
+928 DLLRNWNNLGVSE
-940 SIQVSVNDDYDEA
+940 IQVTVKEDYEEA
-953 IKLFLSYGFKEVE
+953 IKLFLSYGFKEIGCD
-966 AESEDTRCFMLSGN
+966 EDCARTFALNAQSNVRNGT
-980 SSAGDGERVEEQ
+980 RVEEE
-992 LMRCARDT
+992 LMHCYREN
-1000 MFQKYHVSPF
+1000 MFQKYHVSPY
-1010 PTIYSEMS
+1010 PTLLNQMDI
-1018 TTFYNSLDDAIQALN
+1018 TFYDTLDDAIQGLN
-1033 VYYPCDNG
+1033 IYWPKDNG
-1041 LYYVFTKL
+1041 LYYVFTKI
-1049 DNQKVIPVGRIIL
+1049 DNQKVLPVGRIIL
-1062 RANDWKFN
+1062 KANDWKFN
-1070 GWYDCFKFDKETTNQ
+1070 GWYDCFKFDEESTGQ
-1085 YVSQI
+1085 YLSQI
-1090 DVNEVSGMRDEAIHL
+1090 SVSEVQGMRDEAIHL

-1117 LLTESE
+1117 TITES
-1123 SGEIWAN
+1123 SDGNIWFN
-1130 ISTPDKFVIEAVDPD
+1130 ISTPDKI
-1145 IQGRIYRLNAKMNR
+1145 
-1159 FKYGFLYKGKILTD
+1159 
-1173 DYSKYQTMTVAE
+1173 
-1185 IDRYQCGVCWDFVN
+1185 
-1199 YEANWFRKNQI
+1199 
-1210 PFKTFY
+1210 
-1216 IEWNDPMTSTHTFLV
+1216 
-1231 YKLPEDPNYYYF
+1231 
-1243 ESSFEKYQGVH
+1243 
-1254 KVISYSDAIDLV
+1254 
-1266 VKEMKEFGG
+1266 
-1275 LDKYDYKVWE
+1275 
-1285 YAASDALSH
+1285 
-1294 MTALQYMKTITKV
+1294 
-1307 DPIKKTNYGFD
+1307 
-1318 ILESVIM
+1318 IM
-1325 EAPGDPDDPGTATDY
+1325 EAPGDDDDPGTPTDY
-1340 TGGTEPP
+1340 TASAPDNT

-1364 AGEEPTNPVAAPGGD
+1364 AGEDPAGGDEEEPANPMAAPGND
-1379 DAADDTGAGGDAAG
+1379 DAADAGGDAAG
-1393 MDDPGEEP
+1393 ADDPGDDA
-1401 TDYTDAGADA
+1401 TDYTDAGGEA
-1411 GDDMGGGDMGE
+1411 GDDMGGDDAGGDMGG
-1422 DTGGDTGTDATT
+1422 DTGGDTTDTTT

-1455 AYTLIDDI
+1455 AYSLIDDI

-1485 RNLSNVKD
+1485 RNLSDVKD

-1504 DNDYSYNLYYYMI
+1504 DNDYSYNLYYYMMI
-1517 VIQFLKINL
+1517 IQFLKINL

>member
-74 GSIDA
+74 GSLDA

-169 IAKDLKPEHI
+169 IAKDLKPEHV

-229 FESTDI
+229 FESADI

-248 MIDKF
+248 VIDKF

-308 HCEWNVGTC
+308 QCEWNVGTC
-317 RPFVNRQNFNPNLFI
+317 RPFVDRQNFNPNLFI

-348 LGFGNDSKLP
+348 LGVGNDSKLP

-390 DFDDVK
+390 NFGDVK
-396 VANDKAIADGECESS
+396 VANDKAIADGGFESS
-411 CRRAMLNRDYNED
+411 CRKAMLNRDYNED

-429 LEKAVQTGELKPGD
+429 LEKAVQTGELIPGD
-443 DIEEFMAQKGW
+443 DIEEFMNRKGW
-454 SFSEMSF
+454 SFDESSF
-461 IGGMSTME
+461 ISGMASME
-469 GVISDALKKLGIVK
+469 
-483 NVDPDVPSSVIIRNA
+483 
-498 FDDAEVDPCM
+498 
-508 DLSENGFLPFS
+508 
-519 KQIQDEFDKK
+519 
-529 DKLPGIT
+529 
-536 YKDYATWFII
+536 
-546 EKNHKNDSKAA
+546 A
-557 STSWNT
+557 S
-563 IPGGDGK
+563 
-570 SWPIISI
+570 
-577 FDKRGKLAHCYIVA
+577 
-591 VDKNRQNV
+591 
-599 KFLRVYQNYQLPST
+599 
-613 YSLDG
+613 
-618 MSRSAIVASANKF
+618 
-631 KEKNIQESVFVAEK
+631 
-645 ALTAKQRKEIPN
+645 LTAKERKAIPD

-700 MVKKYGMVD
+700 MAKKYEMID
-709 EIKVG
+709 EVKVG

-725 EVTESTGLPKAVE
+725 EVTESVALESFLFSKDNLYINFDKFESGKSNI
-738 VLAERMG
+738 
-745 CDYTLVTEAGVYKRQ
+745 CLVTGISGSGKSTVAQKIANGNHAEWIELDIFEEVGGFTDSQLKQ
-760 AGESKDLVKAR
+760 AGEVFYDYLLSKKDLWDRLKSKSVKG
-771 QFCADVRALA
+771 DEL
-781 NKKNLPFFVVT
+781 KKESRIFLEYCIGWCRKHSDSKWVIEGVQI
-792 NGASAYSNGGNDA
+792 YSYG
-805 IRHARDM
+805 
-812 HIEWENTHGEDPDED
+812 DPDKLKSLPIVFTNASVLKSLVRRLSRSHSYRDGSFRREL
-827 WSSQMESVATEAS
+827 SEFPQMLGYYIDNDKAFTAFKNAIVTEVS
-840 SMQSSGAGAVPFD
+840 SMQSAGAGTVPFD

-859 DIISNDRMFISQSIW
+859 DIISNDRMFISQAIW

-896 VVFKDCGSNIGHL
+896 IVFKDHSSNVGHL

-914 TSATGFGVANDLMD
+914 TSATGFGVANNLMD
-928 DLLRNWTNLGVE
+928 DLLRNWTNLGVNE
-940 SIQVSVNDDYDEA
+940 IRVTVQEDYEEA
-953 IKLFLSYGFKEVE
+953 IKLFTSYGFKEIFCEEGGARTFALNTDSNVHNG
-966 AESEDTRCFMLSGN
+966 T
-980 SSAGDGERVEEQ
+980 RVEEE
-992 LMRCARDT
+992 LMHCYREN

-1010 PTIYSEMS
+1010 PTLLNQMDIV
-1018 TTFYNSLDDAIQALN
+1018 FYDTLDDAIQGLN
-1033 VYYPCDNG
+1033 IYWPKDNG
-1041 LYYVFTKL
+1041 LYYVFTKI
-1049 DNQKVIPVGRIIL
+1049 DSQKVLPVGRIIL
-1062 RANDWKFN
+1062 RADNWKFN
-1070 GWYDCFKFDKETTNQ
+1070 GWYDCFKFDEESTSQ
-1085 YVSQI
+1085 YLSQI
-1090 DVNEVSGMRDEAIHL
+1090 SVSEVQGMRDEAIHL

-1117 LLTESE
+1117 LITESADG
-1123 SGEIWAN
+1123 SIWFN
-1130 ISTPDKFVIEAVDPD
+1130 ISTPDKI
-1145 IQGRIYRLNAKMNR
+1145 
-1159 FKYGFLYKGKILTD
+1159 
-1173 DYSKYQTMTVAE
+1173 
-1185 IDRYQCGVCWDFVN
+1185 
-1199 YEANWFRKNQI
+1199 
-1210 PFKTFY
+1210 
-1216 IEWNDPMTSTHTFLV
+1216 
-1231 YKLPEDPNYYYF
+1231 
-1243 ESSFEKYQGVH
+1243 
-1254 KVISYSDAIDLV
+1254 
-1266 VKEMKEFGG
+1266 
-1275 LDKYDYKVWE
+1275 
-1285 YAASDALSH
+1285 
-1294 MTALQYMKTITKV
+1294 
-1307 DPIKKTNYGFD
+1307 
-1318 ILESVIM
+1318 IM
-1325 EAPGDPDDPGTATDY
+1325 EAPGDDDDPGTPTDY
-1340 TGGTEPP
+1340 TTSAPDET

-1364 AGEEPTNPVAAPGGD
+1364 TGDEPAGGDADEEPTNPMAAPGGD
-1379 DAADDTGAGGDAAG
+1379 DAADDTEAGGDAAG

-1411 GDDMGGGDMGE
+1411 GDDMSGGDMGE